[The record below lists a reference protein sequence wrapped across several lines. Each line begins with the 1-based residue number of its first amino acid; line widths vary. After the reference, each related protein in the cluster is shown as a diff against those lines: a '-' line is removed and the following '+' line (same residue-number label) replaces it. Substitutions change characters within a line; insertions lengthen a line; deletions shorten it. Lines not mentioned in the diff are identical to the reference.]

1 MTKRIALVAAAA
13 LLLTQPAAARDEA
26 VVVDVG
32 DTKLYG
38 TLELP
43 RRDPIA
49 AALIISGS
57 GPTDRD
63 GNSSILPGK
72 NNSLRY
78 LAEALADDRIASL
91 RYDKRM
97 IGESA
102 NPSIIEADLRFD
114 HFADDAVKLA
124 AYLEEHLDVPV
135 FLIGHS
141 EGGQIAL
148 TAAER
153 EAFAG
158 VAVLAGPGEHPA
170 DLIARQLAQQIPPD
184 LFEDSVR
191 TLNALRAGNLVDDP
205 PAQLGV
211 LFRKSVQP
219 YLISWFRYDPPKQAA
234 NIDEPL
240 LLIYGTTDIQV
251 EVSNGEALA
260 AAHADARLVIIEGM
274 NHVLKMVS
282 GEPVEQMPSYS
293 DPDLPLADGVARAIS
308 DFVTETTTRSP

>member
-1 MTKRIALVAAAA
+1 MNSRTVLVAAAA
-13 LLLTQPAAARDEA
+13 LLLAMPAAARDEA

-32 DTKLYG
+32 DTKLHG

-49 AALIISGS
+49 AAVIISGS

-63 GNSSILPGK
+63 GNSAILPGK

-78 LAEALADDRIASL
+78 LAEALADKRVASL

-102 NPSIIEADLRFD
+102 NPDIIEADLRFD

-124 AYLEEHLDVPV
+124 EFLEARMDLPV

-153 EAFAG
+153 ATFAG

-191 TLNALRAGNLVDDP
+191 TLDALRAGELVEDP
-205 PAQLGV
+205 PTQLGV

-219 YLISWFRYDPPKQAA
+219 YLVSWFQYDPPKQAA

-251 EVSNGEALA
+251 DVSNGEALA
-260 AAHADARLVIIEGM
+260 AANPDARLVVIEGM

-282 GEPVEQMPSYS
+282 GTQPEQMPSYS
-293 DPDLPLADGVARAIS
+293 DPDLPLADGVAEAIT
-308 DFVTETTTRSP
+308 DFITAATTRSP

>member
-1 MTKRIALVAAAA
+1 MNRLIVAAAA
-13 LLLTQPAAARDEA
+13 LLLAIPAAARDEA

-43 RRDPIA
+43 RRDPVA

-78 LAEALADDRIASL
+78 LAEALADERIASL

-102 NPSIIEADLRFD
+102 NPDIIEIDLRFD

-124 AYLEEHLDVPV
+124 AYLEERMDVPV

-158 VAVLAGPGEHPA
+158 VIVLAGPGEHPA

-191 TLNALRAGNLVDDP
+191 TLDALRAGNLVDDP

-219 YLISWFRYDPPKQAA
+219 YLVSWFQYDPPKQAA

-251 EVSNGEALA
+251 DVSNGEALA

-282 GEPVEQMPSYS
+282 GTPPEQMPSYS
-293 DPDLPLADGVARAIS
+293 DPDLPLADGVARAIT
-308 DFVTETTTRSP
+308 DFVTETMTRSP

>member
-1 MTKRIALVAAAA
+1 MNRLIVAAAA
-13 LLLTQPAAARDEA
+13 LLLAIPAAARDEA

-43 RRDPIA
+43 RRDPVA

-78 LAEALADDRIASL
+78 LAEALADERIASL

-102 NPSIIEADLRFD
+102 NPDIIEIDLRFD

-124 AYLEEHLDVPV
+124 AYLEERMDVPV

-158 VAVLAGPGEHPA
+158 VIVLAGPGEHPA

-191 TLNALRAGNLVDDP
+191 TLDALRAGNLVDDP

-219 YLISWFRYDPPKQAA
+219 YLVSWFQYDPPKQAA

-251 EVSNGEALA
+251 DVSNGEALA

-282 GEPVEQMPSYS
+282 GTPPEQMPSYS
-293 DPDLPLADGVARAIS
+293 DPDLPLADGVARAIT
-308 DFVTETTTRSP
+308 DFVTEATTRSP

>member
-13 LLLTQPAAARDEA
+13 LLLTQPATARDEA

-308 DFVTETTTRSP
+308 DFVTETTTCSP